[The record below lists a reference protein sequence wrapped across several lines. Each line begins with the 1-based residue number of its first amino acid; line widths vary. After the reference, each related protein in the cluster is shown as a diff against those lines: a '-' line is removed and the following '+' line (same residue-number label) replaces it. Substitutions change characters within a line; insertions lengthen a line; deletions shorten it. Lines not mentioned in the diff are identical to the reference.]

1 MTVCL
6 KANYLANYANV
17 IVHLETS
24 LGISTT
30 RLESHKDDYMHA
42 MFHWHSMRL
51 FATKRVQFYGNVKY
65 MVTDA
70 YHINKIKVAH
80 WDLLFSE

>member
-51 FATKRVQFYGNVKY
+51 LATKRVQFYGDEKY

-70 YHINKIKVAH
+70 YHANRTKVAH
-80 WDLLFSE
+80 WVLHFSK